1 MKPFQ
6 IVLDTNV
13 LYAGLR
19 SKRGASYK
27 LLKHLNSGK
36 FEINLSVP
44 LVLEYEEVL
53 LRKQSTLN
61 FTDKEIGQILDYLC
75 RIANL
80 HEVFFLWRPIL
91 NDPKDDMILDL
102 AVRSNCQ
109 YIVTYNTRDFSDV
122 NKFGIQIVTAQE
134 FLKAI
139 EVI

>member
-1 MKPFQ
+1 
-6 IVLDTNV
+6 LS
-13 LYAGLR
+13 GLR
-19 SKRGASYK
+19 SKQGASYK
-27 LLKHLNSGK
+27 LLEHLNSGK

-53 LRKQSTLN
+53 LRKQPTLN

-80 HEVFFLWRPIL
+80 HEVYLLWRPIL

-109 YIVTYNTRDFSDV
+109 YIVTYNTRDFSGV
-122 NKFGIQIVTAQE
+122 NQFGIQVITAQE

>member
-1 MKPFQ
+1 M
-6 IVLDTNV
+6 

-53 LRKQSTLN
+53 LKKQPTLN
-61 FTDKEIGQILDYLC
+61 FTEKEIGQILDYIC
-75 RIANL
+75 QIANL
-80 HEVFFLWRPIL
+80 HEVYFLLRPIL
-91 NDPKDDMILDL
+91 NDPKHDMILDPG
-102 AVRSNCQ
+102 VRSDCQ
-109 YIVTYNTRDFSDV
+109 YIVTYNTRDFTGV
-122 NKFGIQIVTAQE
+122 NQFRIQVVTAQK
-134 FLKAI
+134 FLKTL

>member
-1 MKPFQ
+1 M
-6 IVLDTNV
+6 

-27 LLKHLNSGK
+27 LLEHLNSGK

-53 LRKQSTLN
+53 LRKQSTIN
-61 FTDKEIGQILDYLC
+61 FTDKELGQILDYLC

-80 HEVFFLWRPIL
+80 HEVHFLWRPIL

-102 AVRSNCQ
+102 AVRANCRH
-109 YIVTYNTRDFSDV
+109 IVTYNTRDFSGV
-122 NKFGIQIVTAQE
+122 NQFGIQVVTAQE